1 LCLVEE
7 QKVTLL
13 AANASVAFRAEKQRT
28 VLLSIVQQVDGLSH
42 AKSVSIKI
50 EKSK

>member
-1 LCLVEE
+1 
-7 QKVTLL
+7 
-13 AANASVAFRAEKQRT
+13 
-28 VLLSIVQQVDGLSH
+28 VDGLSH